1 MSYEEEDTYRGDVG
15 VKELVERLRR
25 RLLSWY
31 KKNRNSEKVITLV
44 YLYLLCRDIIKGT
57 FESWCVAAHHPGIL
71 ICTM

>member
-31 KKNRNSEKVITLV
+31 KKNRNSEK
-44 YLYLLCRDIIKGT
+44 
-57 FESWCVAAHHPGIL
+57 
-71 ICTM
+71 